1 MVEEE
6 SRPNGETALLVFVNG
21 RPVEAR
27 PGDTVA
33 GVLIRDG
40 LRVFRCTASGA
51 PRGLYCAIG
60 ICQEC
65 LVVID
70 GASGRRACM
79 TLIAPG
85 QRIEVPDA

>member
-1 MVEEE
+1 MVEGDT
-6 SRPNGETALLVFVNG
+6 RTNGETAFRVFVNG

-33 GVLIRDG
+33 GVLTRG
-40 LRVFRCTASGA
+40 GWRVFRRTTSGA

-65 LVVID
+65 LVVVD

-79 TLIAPG
+79 TLVAPG
-85 QRIEVPDA
+85 QRIEVPGA